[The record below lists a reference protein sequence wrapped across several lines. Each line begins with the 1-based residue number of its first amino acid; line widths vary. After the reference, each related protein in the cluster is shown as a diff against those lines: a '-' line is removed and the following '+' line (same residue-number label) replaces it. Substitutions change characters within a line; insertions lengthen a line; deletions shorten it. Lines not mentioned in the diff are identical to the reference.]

1 MAKQT
6 GDAVMIKNGKEMLT
20 MAVFAICITAPLGA
34 ILIATLGKTW
44 LKYDAEF
51 DTTSPHYKK
60 ESVEAGEVVDET
72 VEAAAIEEDIEAA
85 KPKDEAKVADEGKVA
100 EEVKDKDP
108 AKNLKKCMKKFL
120 KSKNISIEEV

>member
-34 ILIATLGKTW
+34 ILIATLGKSW
-44 LKYDAEF
+44 LAYDAEF

-60 ESVEAGEVVDET
+60 SVEEGEVVDET

-85 KPKDEAKVADEGKVA
+85 KPEDKAKVADEVK
-100 EEVKDKDP
+100 EVKDKDP
-108 AKNLKKCMKKFL
+108 AKSLKKCMKKFL
-120 KSKNISIEEV
+120 KSKNIELEEV